1 MTNSNNTTPSGGNF
15 TLPTAVRNRMESI
28 MSANELFYGAV
39 SVSTPLVERLAKG
52 CNGDITPLSTG
63 WVIKTSKLDDDT
75 EIETEI
81 EHYQKLDELGLC
93 GVAVPDC
100 NFTRSGDGQLVLQ
113 QINNAVTL
121 AEYSQHPALTHTVWL
136 DICLAA
142 AYAVKKVHQAGFNHY
157 DLHGNNV
164 VLELVED
171 KWRAYVIDFALAEH
185 YESNFLGLSWEDW
198 QWEAQ
203 GDTQY
208 LVDSLIAFY
217 PDKLRKRPG
226 WFDKVLEVFQGC

>member
-1 MTNSNNTTPSGGNF
+1 MTNQDSTPLGGNF
-15 TLPTAVRNRMESI
+15 TYLTAGKPGMEFI
-28 MSANELFYGAV
+28 MSANEKFYGAV
-39 SVSTPLVERLAKG
+39 SVSTPLVERLGKG

-63 WVIKTSKLDDDT
+63 WVVKTSKLDDDT
-75 EIETEI
+75 EIETEL
-81 EHYQKLDELGLC
+81 EHYRKLDDLGLT
-93 GVAVPDC
+93 GIAVPDC
-100 NFTRSGDGQLVLQ
+100 NFTRSGNGYLVLQ

-142 AYAVKKVHQAGFNHY
+142 ASAVKKVHQAGFNHY

-171 KWRAYVIDFALAEH
+171 KWRAYVIDFALADH
-185 YESNFLGLSWEDW
+185 YDDNFLGLTWEEW
-198 QWEAQ
+198 CWEAQ

-208 LVDSLIAFY
+208 LVDSLKAFY
-217 PDKLRKRPG
+217 PNKLRPRPS
-226 WFDKVLEVFQGC
+226 WFDKVLEVFRGC